1 MLASVPP
8 VLVRFPRRAGSF
20 LAVLLLIGCGSTG
33 APAGAGGDRGSN
45 PEDAGTGGVGAVDTA
60 PLEPGDVGGGVDA
73 AGAPADAPPIDTP
86 RDGGAGNTGAA
97 DSLGSDRDAVSS
109 DTATRDLSADDAPGS
124 APPDSGGQGAIY
136 PGVRLFDGTSLAG
149 WTPSAAGDWEARD
162 GAIRSV
168 RGGGRGYLAT
178 SADYD
183 DYRVIFTVRL
193 VGPQIHW
200 PTVIIFGTRP
210 PPEDPSLAL
219 FGIEVQAPIGNGWDY
234 RMGKNNSG
242 NAFRTRLTPFDFIS
256 TEWNQCELMVRASR
270 GLIGMACCPRPGPAP
285 CQAGYV
291 MEWKDPTSGKRGPF
305 ALWRHSAQHEQ
316 EFKDIY
322 LEPNPTQDELVT
334 TR

>member
-1 MLASVPP
+1 MPSFSRTILASVPP
-8 VLVRFPRRAGSF
+8 LLVRFPRAGSF
-20 LAVLLLIGCGSTG
+20 LAVLVLVGCGSNG
-33 APAGAGGDRGSN
+33 PSN
-45 PEDAGTGGVGAVDTA
+45 REDTGTGGVGAVDTA
-60 PLEPGDVGGGVDA
+60 PLEPGDVGGGADA
-73 AGAPADAPPIDTP
+73 AGASADASPIDDP
-86 RDGGAGNTGAA
+86 RDGAAGDKGAVDSPRSDSDA
-97 DSLGSDRDAVSS
+97 DSS
-109 DTATRDLSADDAPGS
+109 DTATSDLIANDARGS
-124 APPDSGGQGAIY
+124 ASPDSGGPDAIY
-136 PGVRLFDGTSLAG
+136 PGVRIFDNTSLAG
-149 WTPSAAGDWEARD
+149 WTPSAAGDWEVRD
-162 GAIRSV
+162 GVIHSV

-193 VGPQIHW
+193 VGTQSHW

-210 PPEDPSLAL
+210 PPEDPLLAL

-234 RMGKNNSG
+234 RMGKNNNG
-242 NAFRTRLTPFDFIS
+242 NAYRTRLTPFDFIA

-322 LEPNPTQDELVT
+322 LEPNPLRDELVT